1 VGADSDAILHE
12 VLGFD
17 AERIQALR
25 DAGAFGAVAPTTA

>member
-1 VGADSDAILHE
+1 

-25 DAGAFGAVAPTTA
+25 DAGAFGAVAPATA